1 MRWRQWKIIECA
13 CGHCS
18 SFAHDLKIEYGEV
31 VMSKYISF
39 VAVDSKTLTAGDHG
53 ITLAVPVPMPAGVR
67 YDTTVSE

>member
-1 MRWRQWKIIECA
+1 
-13 CGHCS
+13 
-18 SFAHDLKIEYGEV
+18 
-31 VMSKYISF
+31 MSKYISF